1 MWTFNLRSVFVYV
14 IVAALSERFSELN
27 KLIVALPNFF
37 SERVSSTNIL
47 RHCTSCTVEAKVLFK
62 VWLWAKS
69 CYQLR
74 IRPLNVLL
82 KI

>member
-1 MWTFNLRSVFVYV
+1 MWTFNFRSVFVYI
-14 IVAALSERFSELN
+14 IVATLSERFSELN
-27 KLIVALPNFF
+27 KFVALPNFF
-37 SERVSSTNIL
+37 SEKVSSTNIL

-62 VWLWAKS
+62 VWLWAKF